1 MKKKTLAQSGG
12 QKSEIRV
19 LRGARSLC
27 RPWGRILL
35 ASSSPWQC
43 PQSSAS
49 QGCSCPCPSLSL
61 WPVAFSPVSVFFHV
75 PSNPRR
81 GVALILGGGVGW
93 GGEGFLWG
101 SPVFPGYKLQ
111 ETHPCFFKPKGL
123 GCFLHGT

>member
-19 LRGARSLC
+19 LQGARSLC

-43 PQSSAS
+43 PLSSVS
-49 QGCSCPCPSLSL
+49 QGCSCPVHLCPRGLL
-61 WPVAFSPVSVFFHV
+61 PCVRFL
-75 PSNPRR
+75 PRTFKPTEGR
-81 GVALILGGGVGW
+81 GLDSWGW